1 MIDDKPDATVIHV
14 GMNDILN
21 HANHEDIARSIIN
34 IGLDFKNNGVNEVFI
49 SSILVKKNPNLTA
62 IVRRVN
68 DMLRDLCEKNG
79 FSFICNDVITNNY
92 LWKDG
97 VHLQDMGTHILS
109 NHFLKF
115 LNYSIDSN
123 FDNRL

>member
-1 MIDDKPDATVIHV
+1 MPDTIVIYV
-14 GMNDILN
+14 GTNDILN
-21 HANHEDIARSIIN
+21 HAKHEDIAHSIIN
-34 IGLDFKNNGVNEVFI
+34 IGLDCKSNSVNEVFI

-62 IVRRVN
+62 IVHRVN
-68 DMLRDLCEKNG
+68 DMLRNLCEKNG
-79 FSFICNDVITNNY
+79 FSFICNDVITTNY

-109 NHFLKF
+109 NRFLEL
-115 LNYSIDSN
+115 LNNSTDSN